1 MKLDG
6 YRVETRLGAGS
17 QGETFGAIEEA
28 TGRRVAIK
36 RLRMAEVPDW
46 KAVELFEREGQ
57 ALAGLHH
64 PGMANQLG
72 AFARPAPGGGEDFF
86 LIQEHI
92 DGESLDRALERGER
106 WSVDDLRA
114 FLLSLATTLAYLHGR
129 NPPIVHRDLKP
140 SNIMR
145 RKTGQSPYVL
155 IDFGALQVMTPLVRE
170 EGGSTIVGTSGY
182 MPPEQLLGRA
192 LPASDLYALGATAA
206 HLLTGVHPSRLPLS
220 RLRIDWRSALPR
232 GVVVPK
238 SLASILDR
246 LLAPAVEDRFKSAE
260 EVLEALRRKT
270 PSPARTPPKM
280 PVERKTPSRSAVP
293 KVGGGPRRVLW
304 WLVGGGPRRVLWWLV
319 GAAIMAAF
327 VGWRI
332 QSELDY
338 AALEQ
343 AYTDAVTARQEH
355 VERWRAS
362 TRLLPTIQD
371 LENDEAFTR
380 MQSMGTYDPGSHRM
394 DAGRV
399 VERVSLRSRHDIEQL
414 LAVGRL
420 PEAAKS
426 ALSNW
431 LSAEAQL
438 EPAVRT
444 MAEYLDDGWKDDK
457 RAAQKDLWREV
468 ELKLEA
474 RREALGRVRKEVLP
488 AVLGAIRDLQRGHEV
503 SHGRDDVWWLIEVWF
518 GAHMLVDEV
527 LASSGSRSD
536 GVIEYDLIASRS
548 RLLGLFEAAPAAL
561 KKSTRPLARRLE
573 QAGAYGNRPAGE
585 ISEVSSAN
593 LRLDMLESD
602 KIPMLPVLPPRPSK

>member
-1 MKLDG
+1 MLELDG
-6 YRVETRLGAGS
+6 YKVETRLGAGS

-72 AFARPAPGGGEDFF
+72 TFARPAPGGGEDFF

-92 DGESLDRALERGER
+92 DGESLDRGLERGER
-106 WSVDDLRA
+106 WSVEDLRA
-114 FLLSLATTLAYLHGR
+114 FLVSLATTLAYLHGR
-129 NPPIVHRDLKP
+129 LPPIVHRDLKP

-145 RKTGQSPYVL
+145 RKTGESPYVL

-192 LPASDLYALGATAA
+192 LPSSDLYALGATAA

-232 GVVVPK
+232 GLVVPK

-246 LLAPAVEDRFKSAE
+246 LLAPAVEDRFQSAE
-260 EVLEALRRKT
+260 EVLEALRSET
-270 PSPARTPPKM
+270 ASPAPTRPNRPA
-280 PVERKTPSRSAVP
+280 ERKTPSGAPVAE
-293 KVGGGPRRVLW
+293 GGRPRRAIWWAVGVLSI
-304 WLVGGGPRRVLWWLV
+304 
-319 GAAIMAAF
+319 AAIMG
-327 VGWRI
+327 VSIR
-332 QSELDY
+332 SELAN
-338 AALEQ
+338 AALEE
-343 AYTDAVTARQEH
+343 AYRDAVAARQEH

-371 LENDEAFTR
+371 LESDEAFTR

-394 DAGRV
+394 DAARV
-399 VERVSLRSRHDIEQL
+399 VERVSFRSRPDIDQL
-414 LAVGRL
+414 LAFGRL
-420 PEAAKS
+420 PEIAKS

-431 LSAEAQL
+431 LAAEAQL
-438 EPAVRT
+438 EPAVRA
-444 MAEYLDDGWKDDK
+444 MAEYLNDGWKDDK
-457 RAAQKDLWREV
+457 RAAQRDLWREV

-488 AVLGAIRDLQRGHEV
+488 AVLGAIRDLQRGHEA
-503 SHGRDDVWWLIEVWF
+503 SHGRDEVWWLIDVWF

-536 GVIEYDLIASRS
+536 GVVEYDLVASRS
-548 RLLGLFEAAPAAL
+548 RLLGLLEAAPAEL

-573 QAGAYGNRPAGE
+573 QAGAYGNRSAGE
-585 ISEVSSAN
+585 ISEINSAN
-593 LRLDMLESD
+593 LRLDMLDFD
-602 KIPMLPVLPPRPSK
+602 KTPMLPALPPRPSD